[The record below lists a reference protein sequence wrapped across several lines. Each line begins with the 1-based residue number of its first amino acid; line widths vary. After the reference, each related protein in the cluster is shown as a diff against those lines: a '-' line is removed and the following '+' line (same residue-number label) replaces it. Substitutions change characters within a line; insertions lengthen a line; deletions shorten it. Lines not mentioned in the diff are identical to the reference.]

1 MKTTV
6 LIMEKIVGMSVTK
19 QQDRVVGVVLMVGAA
34 VKILNTM
41 DVVVLL
47 MCGSCHSDRVSNDK
61 LSFEF

>member
-1 MKTTV
+1 MKTTQVPV

-41 DVVVLL
+41 DAVVLL
-47 MCGSCHSDRVSNDK
+47 RLK
-61 LSFEF
+61 RFKKIA